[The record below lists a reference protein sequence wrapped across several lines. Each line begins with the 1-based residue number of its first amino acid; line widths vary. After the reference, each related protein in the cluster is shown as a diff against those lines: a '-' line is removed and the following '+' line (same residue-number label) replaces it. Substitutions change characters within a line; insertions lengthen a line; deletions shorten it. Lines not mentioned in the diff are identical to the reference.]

1 MVSILNAGR
10 WNYLWVFAS
19 IQIQRKGRIELRK
32 EEEWRFLPPP
42 LTVVR
47 TREDIAL
54 LFIFSKNMESGVRR
68 T

>member
-1 MVSILNAGR
+1 MVSVLNAGR

-32 EEEWRFLPPP
+32 EEERRFLPPP

-54 LFIFSKNMESGVRR
+54 LFIFSKNMESGVR
-68 T
+68 

>member
-32 EEEWRFLPPP
+32 EEEWRFLPQP

-54 LFIFSKNMESGVRR
+54 LFIFSKNMVSGVRG